1 MFLLTQ
7 ASPLIWFSLD
17 GDKTSDN
24 HTEIHLVLFP
34 NFLEINSYQEKDDPY
49 FPIFKKKRGKEIEN
63 LSLKNKNKKER
74 E

>member
-24 HTEIHLVLFP
+24 RTEICLVSFP
-34 NFLEINSYQEKDDPY
+34 SFLEINSYQEKDDPY
-49 FPIFKKKRGKEIEN
+49 FPIFKKQKEGQRN
-63 LSLKNKNKKER
+63 
-74 E
+74 

>member
-24 HTEIHLVLFP
+24 HTEIHLVSFP
-34 NFLEINSYQEKDDPY
+34 SFLEINSYQGKKKTDPY
-49 FPIFKKKRGKEIEN
+49 FSIFKKQGGAKK
-63 LSLKNKNKKER
+63 LKI
-74 E
+74 